1 MSDQAPGSAPAGSP
15 QAPDV
20 SKLDLSKFFGPA
32 AGVDTAPP
40 AAPIADP
47 STVVPGA
54 ELEAAKAPPAPT
66 PDPVPEVKNELAEA
80 LNEWRAE
87 KKTAETARQ
96 EVQSW
101 KGKYEALQSEL
112 EAVKSAPAFHDDP
125 LGYARAHNWTKEQQ
139 TEIVQLL
146 AYDLAPDKAPQDF
159 RFKIFEARQAQE
171 KAREKAQREAEMARQ
186 SEAQQLQAVQ
196 TYVASLDAAIST
208 FPAGAYAANEDWYGE
223 NRQAYLADL
232 FKVANELAEEAT
244 AKGERAALDAAT
256 LAARLEQMSATKLA
270 ALEQRRSKRKPKAAP
285 EQKPADVVV
294 QNDSGPANTQ
304 GLNTGGPRPPAQT
317 EEERIRRATAVA
329 FGGR

>member
-1 MSDQAPGSAPAGSP
+1 MPDQPQGSQPAAAP

-20 SKLDLSKFFGPA
+20 AKLDLSKFFGPA
-32 AGVDTAPP
+32 AGADVP
-40 AAPIADP
+40 AA
-47 STVVPGA
+47 
-54 ELEAAKAPPAPT
+54 EAAPEVAPAEAVTPSPPPV

-87 KKTAETARQ
+87 KKTAEVAKTEA
-96 EVQSW
+96 QSW
-101 KGKYEALQSEL
+101 RGKYEALQGEL
-112 EAVKSAPAFHDDP
+112 ETVKSAPAFHDDP

-146 AYDLAPDKAPQDF
+146 AYDLAPDRAPTDF
-159 RFKIFEARQAQE
+159 RFKVFESRQQAE
-171 KAREKAQREAEMARQ
+171 KAREKSEREAHAARQ
-186 SEAQQLQAVQ
+186 AEMQQVQSVQ

-232 FKVANELAEEAT
+232 FTVANELAEEAT

-256 LAARLEQMSATKLA
+256 LAAKLEQRSATKLA
-270 ALEQRRSKRKPKAAP
+270 ALEQRRSKRKPP
-285 EQKPADVVV
+285 GVKPADVAV
-294 QNDSGPANTQ
+294 QSDNGPANTQ

-317 EEERIRRATAVA
+317 EDERIRRATEVA